1 MESDYVDGKGWRG
14 VGLGTKTIAVFPR
27 LGIHGVAPYE
37 ESPFPSSVQLEH
49 PRNRSF
55 NSRNQTLVE
64 IDYREKTR
72 EGYI

>member
-37 ESPFPSSVQLEH
+37 ESPFPFSVQLEH
-49 PRNRSF
+49 PRNRSI
-55 NSRNQTLVE
+55 RE
-64 IDYREKTR
+64 IKRSSKSIIGR
-72 EGYI
+72 KQGYI